1 MKIIKCYHNQ
11 GTITLVGQGVILG
24 DRGVKWGLTSEGV
37 WSRAAKA
44 VLED

>member
-1 MKIIKCYHNQ
+1 MLPQSGNNYSS
-11 GTITLVGQGVILG
+11 GVGVILG
-24 DRGVKWGLTSEGV
+24 DRGVKLGLTSGGV